1 MKCVKLNQLCEINI
15 GKTPSRSNSEYWG
28 KGHKWLSIADMKSKY
43 ISETKEEITDLAVSE
58 ANMKIVPKNTVL
70 MSFKLSIGKIGIT
83 TEEMYTNEAIASF
96 PIIEKEKIISEYLY
110 YVLKT
115 LRYDNL
121 SDRAVM
127 GATLNKKK
135 LNQIVIPLPSIIV
148 QKKIVNL
155 LNKAEELI
163 DKRKAQI
170 EALDQLTQSVF
181 LEMFGDPITNPQNWP
196 IKKLGDNIEI
206 TGGFAF
212 KSTEFVESGVPVIK
226 IGTVNKGY
234 FDLTTLT
241 FVSKVIDKY
250 EKYLVY
256 PSDLLI
262 TLTGTVGK
270 EDYGNVCI
278 VPNDYEFYLLNQR
291 VAKIKPLKN
300 LNVKYLLYCFKQEKF
315 KRRIT
320 KLSRGIRQANISND
334 DIKNLVIPIPPLEV
348 QRKFETI
355 EEKMQHQKN
364 LINKSLLELEKNY
377 NSLLQRAFKGEL
389 FNEEKVSNL

>member
-15 GKTPSRSNSEYWG
+15 GKTPSRSNSKYWG

-181 LEMFGDPITNPQNWP
+181 LEMFGDPVTNPNGWEIVNLQDIADYFIGLTYKPNDVSDEGIVVLRSSNIQN
-196 IKKLGDNIEI
+196 G
-206 TGGFAF
+206 
-212 KSTEFVESGVPVIK
+212 
-226 IGTVNKGY
+226 
-234 FDLTTLT
+234 
-241 FVSKVIDKY
+241 VIDLNDIVRVKK
-250 EKYLVY
+250 EVNDKLLVKQNDILMC
-256 PSDLLI
+256 SRNGSARL
-262 TLTGTVGK
+262 VGK
-270 EDYGNVCI
+270 VALIPELEERMTFGAFMTIIRSRYYC
-278 VPNDYEFYLLNQR
+278 YLYNYFQSSAFRRQITSGATTTINQ
-291 VAKIKPLKN
+291 
-300 LNVKYLLYCFKQEKF
+300 
-315 KRRIT
+315 IT
-320 KLSRGIRQANISND
+320 KKMLNYV
-334 DIKNLVIPIPPLEV
+334 KLPLPPTSLQNEFAHKV
-348 QRKFETI
+348 EQI
-355 EEKMQHQKN
+355 QHQKEI
-364 LINKSLLELEKNY
+364 LQTSLLELENMY
-377 NSLLQRAFKGEL
+377 NSLMQKAFKGEL
-389 FNEEKVSNL
+389 FTEEKVSNL